1 MADHPDPPA
10 PDTGRVEPS
19 GRQGDANPPQGS
31 RSLGAHSVVYLVGTA
46 LQGLGVLLVLP
57 FATRLLGQVE
67 YGKVATALVV
77 VQMIGTVA
85 AAGLPQVILREYH
98 RGDDGPTAGRAL
110 AGTMVGLA
118 VALGVVGVVLGV
130 VLSAAGRVDLVQ
142 WCLVVVAS
150 AALTTVVAG
159 QSLSRARL
167 RPLHFLLLA
176 VASTVVA
183 HLSGLLA
190 AQGDRSSRTYL
201 TAYATALVLAGV
213 LAVVVGRPLPPT
225 AARERVRAGVRLA
238 APLLPQAVA
247 MLGLLMGDVLLANR
261 LLGNAAAGNYQVA
274 LQLGNIPFV
283 LAVALFNGWGPLVL
297 SHPKEQRWEWT
308 GRTGTALLAVVV
320 VGSGLVGATGT
331 WLARVVAGGAFD
343 IDGIGATV
351 AVLSLVAVLYMLY
364 QGSSLAVLD
373 SERTGRLAL
382 AALAGVV
389 VLVVVSAPL
398 AARFGF
404 AGVAVAKLAGYAV
417 LAGAT
422 VVASRRTLRWPV
434 AAWVALGVAVVATSV
449 STVGGPDL
457 GIGVAAVLLIGG
469 AIIAPRVLHTLRR

>member
-19 GRQGDANPPQGS
+19 GRQGDANPPPGAA
-31 RSLGAHSVVYLVGTA
+31 SLGAHSVIYLLGTA

-77 VQMIGTVA
+77 VQMVGTVA

-98 RGDDGPTAGRAL
+98 RGDDGPTVGRAL

-118 VALGVVGVVLGV
+118 VALAVLGV
-130 VLSAAGRVDLVQ
+130 ALGAVLSATGRVDLGQ
-142 WCLVVVAS
+142 WSLVVVAS

-167 RPLHFLLLA
+167 KPFHFLALA

-201 TAYATALVLAGV
+201 TAYATALVVAAV
-213 LAVVVGRPLPPT
+213 LALVVGRPLPPT

-247 MLGLLMGDVLLANR
+247 MLGLLMGDVLLVNR
-261 LLGNAAAGNYQVA
+261 LLGNAAAGSYQVA

-297 SHPKEQRWEWT
+297 SRPLADRWTWA
-308 GRTGTALLAVVV
+308 RRSGTALLTVVV
-320 VGSGLVGATGT
+320 VGAGLVAGVSYWVSFVLAGEGFDVGAIGGT
-331 WLARVVAGGAFD
+331 AALLTF
-343 IDGIGATV
+343 V
-351 AVLSLVAVLYMLY
+351 AVTYMLY

-373 SERTGRLAL
+373 SERTGWLAVG
-382 AALAGVV
+382 ALAGLAVMAGLAV
-389 VLVVVSAPL
+389 VLAPHL
-398 AARFGF
+398 FL
-404 AGVAVAKLAGYAV
+404 AGVALAKVAGY
-417 LAGAT
+417 LTLT
-422 VVASRRTLRWPV
+422 VVTVVVGWRELRWPV
-434 AAWVALGVAVVATSV
+434 EAWLAVGVAVLATVLSLHQL
-449 STVGGPDL
+449 S
-457 GIGVAAVLLIGG
+457 GVLAVVLLLVGG
-469 AIIAPRVLHTLRR
+469 AIIAPRVLRTLRR

>member
-1 MADHPDPPA
+1 MADHPDSPA
-10 PDTGRVEPS
+10 PAASPAGAQAS
-19 GRQGDANPPQGS
+19 A
-31 RSLGAHSVVYLVGTA
+31 SLGAHSVIYLLGTA

-57 FATRLLGQVE
+57 FATRLLGEVE

-118 VALGVVGVVLGV
+118 VALGVLGVVLGV
-130 VLSAAGRVDLVQ
+130 VLSAAGRVDLGQ
-142 WCLVVVAS
+142 WCLVVAAS

-176 VASTVVA
+176 IASTVVA

-201 TAYATALVLAGV
+201 TAYATALVVAAV

-225 AARERVRAGVRLA
+225 AARDRVRAGVLLA

-261 LLGNAAAGNYQVA
+261 LLGNGAAGNYQVA

-283 LAVALFNGWGPLVL
+283 LAVALFNGWSPLVL
-297 SHPKEQRWEWT
+297 SHPPERRWEWT
-308 GRTGTALLAVVV
+308 RRTGTALLAVVV
-320 VGSGLVGATGT
+320 VGAGLVGATGI
-331 WLARVVAGGAFD
+331 WLAHVVAGAEFD
-343 IDGIGATV
+343 VGGIGATV

-364 QGSSLAVLD
+364 QGSALAVLD
-373 SERTGRLAL
+373 SEHTARLAL
-382 AALAGVV
+382 AALTGLAVMVV
-389 VLVVVSAPL
+389 VAVALPSDSGIVGIAVAKVAGYVVL
-398 AARFGF
+398 AAITIVASWRTFHWPVEAWLAVGVALVATFFSTFGGVF
-404 AGVAVAKLAGYAV
+404 FGTGVAVM
-417 LAGAT
+417 
-422 VVASRRTLRWPV
+422 
-434 AAWVALGVAVVATSV
+434 
-449 STVGGPDL
+449 
-457 GIGVAAVLLIGG
+457 LLIGG